1 MFAAENCDHHSSSEA
16 AVPAS
21 AHLHWYAVQTC
32 SRHEKRVHTRL
43 TEQGIDSFLPLYET
57 RHRWKDRSVDVQ
69 LPLFPGYIF
78 LHLDL
83 TNRLSVLQTSG
94 VVRFVGFG
102 TTATPLPPEEIVS
115 LRQGLSSALQPE
127 PHPYL
132 RLGQKARVKSGP
144 LNGIEGVLLRKKNKD
159 RFVISL
165 DLIMRSVAVDIS
177 ALDLEPIETPALCG
191 WK

>member
-1 MFAAENCDHHSSSEA
+1 
-16 AVPAS
+16 
-21 AHLHWYAVQTC
+21 
-32 SRHEKRVHTRL
+32 VHTRL

-83 TNRLSVLQTSG
+83 ANRLSVLQTAG

-102 TTATPLPPEEIVS
+102 TTATPLPSEEIVS
-115 LRQGLSSALQPE
+115 LRQGLSSTLQPE

-132 RLGQKARVKSGP
+132 KLGQKARVKSGP

-159 RFVISL
+159 RFIISL
-165 DLIMRSVAVDIS
+165 DLIMRSVAVEVDS
-177 ALDLEPIETPALCG
+177 LELEAI
-191 WK
+191 